1 MLMYRKGPIAI
12 SLCYSHISLSFF
24 RCFFVIII
32 LSTTCRRILTSL
44 SLFILTIQT
53 STPNPPNPSWWTS
66 KDWKAS
72 RVTPDKI
79 TTTHSVFLRFS
90 YSSYITNRTNN
101 SSAHHHV
108 IPFVFHTNHVTY
120 ASLQYNHP
128 VYRSN
133 YLLHIL

>member
-1 MLMYRKGPIAI
+1 MHYLTTMIFSYIYR
-12 SLCYSHISLSFF
+12 FF
-24 RCFFVIII
+24 RFFFVF
-32 LSTTCRRILTSL
+32 LF
-44 SLFILTIQT
+44 SLFCQQHAHASCLHFPSSYWLFKHQLPTQK
-53 STPNPPNPSWWTS
+53 TPPDEDQ
-66 KDWKAS
+66 KIEM
-72 RVTPDKI
+72 RRGLHLHDKI